1 MTNKIFMNLNNYF
14 ISYSFIFILK
24 IMSKLSNHYY
34 KMSKEEFYNTY
45 KLTDEDKEEIKKTV
59 EEIGLDEETARGLRL
74 NKVYEDSKFLDDNY
88 KKLVKKML
96 NDMEKYHARDPD
108 YYYKKK

>member
-1 MTNKIFMNLNNYF
+1 MPNT
-14 ISYSFIFILK
+14 
-24 IMSKLSNHYY
+24 SNHYY

-59 EEIGLDEETARGLRL
+59 KETRLDEETATGLRL
-74 NKVYEDSKFLDDNY
+74 NKVYEDSKFLDENY

-96 NDMEKYHARDPD
+96 DDMKKQHTRDTD
-108 YYYKKK
+108 YYFKKIH